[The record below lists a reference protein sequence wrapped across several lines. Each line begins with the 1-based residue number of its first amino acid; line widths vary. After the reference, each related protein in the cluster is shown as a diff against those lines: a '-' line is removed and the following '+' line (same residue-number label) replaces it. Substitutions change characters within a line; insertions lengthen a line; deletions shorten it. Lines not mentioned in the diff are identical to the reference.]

1 MLRNRGYSLVGGDE
15 AAAGAGDG
23 LLDGAAGDRDAGRQR
38 EHFDRGRGKC
48 GWLVGR

>member
-1 MLRNRGYSLVGGDE
+1 MGNDE

-23 LLDGAAGDRDAGRQR
+23 LLDGGNSERDAGRQR